1 MKCSLG
7 SNDVPAA
14 DNQPQYYKIPNA
26 FLRSAVFAAIAKG
39 QRATL
44 SEAEIK
50 GQAGTV
56 LTFDG
61 EQFDQH
67 DLDLFGT
74 LVGLLFQKSQHDQE
88 NKTSC
93 SALLRMLGVTDTGPN
108 RTSLRN
114 RLQRLS
120 SCKLSVDNPW
130 CKFSGSLI
138 RVRYIDGHNTIAL
151 RLSPKINELYENN
164 SYTRIQ
170 WGLRSSLRGC
180 PLAQWLH
187 GYYATHAKPHPV
199 RIETLKKMSGSNT
212 ISLGKF
218 RQLLNKALDKLGTAS
233 AEHGQKFT
241 YQIDDELVRV
251 NKRPSPSQE
260 RHLAKRQKRAVTAG
274 KPYRHSG

>member
-1 MKCSLG
+1 MYLDTKNIHIHRREEQRDFFC
-7 SNDVPAA
+7 
-14 DNQPQYYKIPNA
+14 KIPNV
-26 FLRSAVFAAIAKG
+26 FLRSGVFAAIAKG
-39 QRATL
+39 QRAIL

-50 GQAGTV
+50 GQAGTG

-67 DLDLFGT
+67 DLDLLGP
-74 LVGLLFQKSQHDQE
+74 LVGLLFQKSHRDQE
-88 NKTSC
+88 YTTSC

-130 CKFSGSLI
+130 CNFSGSLI

-151 RLSPKINELYENN
+151 RLSPKINELYENH
-164 SYTRIQ
+164 SYTRIN
-170 WGLRSSLRGC
+170 WDLRSSLSGN

-212 ISLGKF
+212 RSLGKF
-218 RQLLNKALDKLGTAS
+218 RQLLSNALEKLGTAS

-241 YQIDDELVRV
+241 YEIDGELVRV
-251 NKRPSPSQE
+251 IKRPSPSQE
-260 RHLAKRQKRAVTAG
+260 RHLAKRQNRAVTAG
-274 KPYRHSG
+274 KT